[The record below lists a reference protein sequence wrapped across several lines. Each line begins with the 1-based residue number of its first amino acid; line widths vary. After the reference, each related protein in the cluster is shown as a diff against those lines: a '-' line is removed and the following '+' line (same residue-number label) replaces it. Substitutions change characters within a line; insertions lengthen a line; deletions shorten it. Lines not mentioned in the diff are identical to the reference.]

1 MMPPFSCGSGKCSEM
16 KRKGVPGSSPA
27 WEVSILKST
36 NKSPSPLSL
45 LLGVQ
50 EHFQRLTQDDKRYR
64 FVPTA
69 GQGSQTNSSNAVRN
83 HWFESAAIGANERV
97 KPHAETEDSS

>member
-1 MMPPFSCGSGKCSEM
+1 MRRVPLGAQIAGFA
-16 KRKGVPGSSPA
+16 KGTDRGA
-27 WEVSILKST
+27 SILKST
-36 NKSPSPLSL
+36 NKSPSPLSS

-50 EHFQRLTQDDKRYR
+50 EHFQGLTQNDKRYR
-64 FVPTA
+64 FVPTT
-69 GQGSQTNSSNAVRN
+69 GQGSQTNSSTAVRN